1 MIFRRSLLFFS
12 SCHMLLVLALILS
25 SNTVYADKRLYI
37 AHFYLASSLQYFGF
51 FFPPILHLKLNCLK
65 KYLIATKNV

>member
-25 SNTVYADKRLYI
+25 NNTVYADKRLYI
-37 AHFYLASSLQYFGF
+37 AHFYLASSLQYFVF
-51 FFPPILHLKLNCLK
+51 FSPILHLKLNCLK